1 MKRHL
6 AIRITR
12 GRILLN
18 RGGWNVCKVRTR
30 GRRIIIVTI
39 RTWIIRLSTNTFPQR
54 RKRSSIINCRIE
66 NFFPMTSRNKA
77 MVRYLSQRY
86 IFSRARPLKQITNE
100 LQIEGNVKMKL
111 CKLCSLRF
119 YVSVDSCKI
128 WSYIFVAGS
137 SNVILHS
144 VRRSIK
150 TVAQKVTIQ
159 LVSFFWFM

>member
-18 RGGWNVCKVRTR
+18 RGGWNVSKVRTR
-30 GRRIIIVTI
+30 GRRIITVTI
-39 RTWIIRLSTNTFPQR
+39 RTWIIRLSTNTFVQR

-66 NFFPMTSRNKA
+66 NFFPTTSRNKA
-77 MVRYLSQRY
+77 IVRYLSKRY
-86 IFSRARPLKQITNE
+86 IFPRARPLKQ

-111 CKLCSLRF
+111 CKLCSLHF

-128 WSYIFVAGS
+128 WSYIFMAGS

-150 TVAQKVTIQ
+150 TVAQKVTI
-159 LVSFFWFM
+159 